1 MSSRTTVL
9 LTFFLFVSSS
19 VVFRLLYVVVDVRSH
34 SVAENELRTR
44 VMKSTPSLTA
54 ADDLSNIFWF
64 IQVML
69 RLPYLTFKVSDLHIS
84 VFDEI
89 TRITD
94 FQNFCENNIKI
105 VRPELLLISG
115 DLTDAKTSNKHASL
129 QVRSEWE
136 IYASI
141 LRKTNLLNITHWLDI
156 RGNHEGDFPWFRMH
170 WTLRKYAARGQLS
183 TLSYLFTLRKPYG
196 NYSFIAL
203 DACPDPG
210 LSRPLNFF
218 GVLTQDTERA
228 LRRFVEVTKRD
239 NHTFWF
245 GHYPTSTI
253 VPSSGIRSLIS
264 SNGFAYLCGH
274 LHTWLGWAPEMY
286 ALQPHGFLELELGD
300 WRDNRR
306 YRILAVDHDLVSF
319 VDVQFRATNTSTE
332 WPVVLITNPKHAN
345 FLLPH
350 KEPVDR
356 IARSTHIRI
365 LAWSKWPIVQ
375 VSVRV
380 DDIPLGNAIK
390 SRVVDLNTNAP
401 NPLYVLPWDPNIW
414 NTHSVHTI
422 QVTVHDSAGNFRVV
436 TQPFIIQG
444 TPPWNFSFLSS
455 FLLNN
460 DHTFNLRATFYGLW
474 FLLIGTLTLPR
485 ILNRISIRRMLYRT
499 CLGTGIYR
507 LSNCDNLMYAVAF
520 YLVYVVSGP
529 IFMGYLVQS
538 HFGVVFSFGVYI
550 AGAFVAESLTYFH
563 EVIQLLIFIPVLL
576 GLIWH
581 LGYTHTIH
589 QTPASS
595 EHSAKTF
602 TYRAHCRSLRIF
614 HIPISLFFVC
624 SVFTVLQ
631 IRLCLFTIYY
641 PYGVHALFLS
651 PGRIGPLVLAWYLAY
666 NSHVPTMS
674 H

>member
-1 MSSRTTVL
+1 MVNAIGPLSISWL
-9 LTFFLFVSSS
+9 IYL
-19 VVFRLLYVVVDVRSH
+19 VVDVRSH
-34 SVAENELRTR
+34 SVTENKLRTP
-44 VMKSTPSLTA
+44 VMESTPSLTA

-64 IQVML
+64 IQVMC
-69 RLPYLTFKVSDLHIS
+69 RLLHLTFKVSDLHIS

-94 FQNFCENNIKI
+94 FQNFCENNIRI
-105 VRPELLLISG
+105 IRPELLLISG

-156 RGNHEGDFPWFRMH
+156 RGNHGLYTTAIFSSYLDSFNVPRLIDGVNYF
-170 WTLRKYAARGQLS
+170 RKYGARGQLN
-183 TLSYLFTLRKPYG
+183 TLSYLFTLHKPYG

-228 LRRFVEVTKRD
+228 LRRFIEVTKND

-253 VPSSGIRSLIS
+253 VPSSLIRSLIS
-264 SNGFAYLCGH
+264 SGGFAYLCGH

-286 ALQPHGFLELELGD
+286 ALQPHGFMELELGD

-319 VDVQFRATNTSTE
+319 VDVQFHATNTSTE

-350 KEPVDR
+350 KEPVNR
-356 IARSTHIRI
+356 IAHSTHIRI
-365 LAWSKWPIVQ
+365 LAWSKWPVVQ
-375 VSVRV
+375 VSVSV
-380 DDIPLGNAIK
+380 DDIHLGNAIK
-390 SRVVDLNTNAP
+390 SRVVDWNTSAP

-422 QVTVHDSAGNFRVV
+422 QVTVQDSVGNFRVV
-436 TQPFIIQG
+436 TQPFIVRG

-455 FLLNN
+455 FLLSN
-460 DHTFNLRATFYGLW
+460 DHTFNLRAAFYGLW
-474 FLLIGTLTLPR
+474 FLLIGTLILPR
-485 ILNRISIRRMLYRT
+485 ILNRISIRRILCRT
-499 CLGTGIYR
+499 CLGTGVYR
-507 LSNCDNLMYAVAF
+507 LSNCDNLMYPIAF
-520 YLVYVVSGP
+520 YLVYVVG
-529 IFMGYLVQS
+529 GK
-538 HFGVVFSFGVYI
+538 H
-550 AGAFVAESLTYFH
+550 T
-563 EVIQLLIFIPVLL
+563 LIFI
-576 GLIWH
+576 
-581 LGYTHTIH
+581 
-589 QTPASS
+589 
-595 EHSAKTF
+595 
-602 TYRAHCRSLRIF
+602 R
-614 HIPISLFFVC
+614 
-624 SVFTVLQ
+624 
-631 IRLCLFTIYY
+631 
-641 PYGVHALFLS
+641 
-651 PGRIGPLVLAWYLAY
+651 
-666 NSHVPTMS
+666 
-674 H
+674 